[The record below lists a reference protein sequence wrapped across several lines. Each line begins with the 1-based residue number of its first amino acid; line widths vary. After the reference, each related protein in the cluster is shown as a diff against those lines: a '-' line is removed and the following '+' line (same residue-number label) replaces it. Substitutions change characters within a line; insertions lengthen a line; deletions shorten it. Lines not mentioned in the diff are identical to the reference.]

1 MKNLFLSAIFAI
13 VAFTSNAQ
21 QTPYP
26 PYSLDNIARYEKVL
40 FNKYD
45 IDYAGGWTRFLCVS
59 GYVNGLDTETKAST
73 KREYAS
79 FQKFNKNYFQQ
90 VPSKSPMFDME
101 FYLTGKEIE
110 SEFLNLVLRNSNNKV
125 VGLYEKQV
133 NDSDFNIKTIVIVE
147 MYSEEGVD
155 PEYDAIDH
163 LILVQG
169 FDNIYRVM
177 SPADEFVN
185 FGNIECLDCPAE
197 F

>member
-1 MKNLFLSAIFAI
+1 MKRFILSAIFT
-13 VAFTSNAQ
+13 VVSFTSNAQ

-185 FGNIECLDCPAE
+185 FGNIECSDCPAE